1 MHFLK
6 KKKQKGKIME
16 SGRSV
21 NSLSK
26 VFLQEFSAR

>member
-6 KKKQKGKIME
+6 KKAKEGKIME

-26 VFLQEFSAR
+26 VFLQEFSAQ